1 MPRRMIHEFE
11 KKIDNSRDRL
21 PRESIAF
28 LKQDVG
34 EIRSGQMLSWKDEMM
49 KQEQYKDLLREAEN
63 RALVRQALMGRKRRA
78 PLAGR
83 MLAALV
89 RHLVNL
95 RCTLLEWWAS
105 ALKAPVQTPC
115 QDAGTNQPS

>member
-1 MPRRMIHEFE
+1 
-11 KKIDNSRDRL
+11 
-21 PRESIAF
+21 
-28 LKQDVG
+28 
-34 EIRSGQMLSWKDEMM
+34 MLSWKDEMM

-89 RHLVNL
+89 RHLTNL
-95 RCTLLEWWAS
+95 RCFLLEWWAS

-115 QDAGTNQPS
+115 QEAGTNQPSYPGGR